1 MLQCLKSC
9 FVNIYP
15 KKSVEKHT
23 ADIYKHRFLFRI
35 ITWKSQHQRCCVS
48 KPRGFGQNGL
58 NWLHFLVLGPWVELI
73 LALYILFIEVQ
84 VICVCSLWHPDLV
97 ALRCTCFLSMF
108 GRLEPCSYPKSS
120 QAMLSSC
127 LFTQLRQDPRENDWG
142 KALALVDGVWLMS
155 IYKIRKLTRFVM
167 DRFFLSASVVDSFT
181 KRFSICQCQRL
192 LALLFSRK
200 YYRGCCIPTI
210 IDEYPVS
217 YSYMMVRRCPWSWSH
232 HV

>member
-108 GRLEPCSYPKSS
+108 GRLEPCSYPKCMFF
-120 QAMLSSC
+120 AG
-127 LFTQLRQDPRENDWG
+127 N
-142 KALALVDGVWLMS
+142 A
-155 IYKIRKLTRFVM
+155 
-167 DRFFLSASVVDSFT
+167 FFLLVHPTAP
-181 KRFSICQCQRL
+181 RPQGERL
-192 LALLFSRK
+192 RKSLSLGRWCLA
-200 YYRGCCIPTI
+200 
-210 IDEYPVS
+210 
-217 YSYMMVRRCPWSWSH
+217 
-232 HV
+232 HVHLQNQETHKVCHG

>member
-1 MLQCLKSC
+1 MLR
-9 FVNIYP
+9 FTP
-15 KKSVEKHT
+15 RFWEK
-23 ADIYKHRFLFRI
+23 
-35 ITWKSQHQRCCVS
+35 
-48 KPRGFGQNGL
+48 
-58 NWLHFLVLGPWVELI
+58 WVELI

-84 VICVCSLWHPDLV
+84 VIRVFPV
-97 ALRCTCFLSMF
+97 APRFGSFKMHLFCCPCFVGWKRVATPNACYL
-108 GRLEPCSYPKSS
+108 

-127 LFTQLRQDPRENDWG
+127 LFTQLRQDLRENDWG